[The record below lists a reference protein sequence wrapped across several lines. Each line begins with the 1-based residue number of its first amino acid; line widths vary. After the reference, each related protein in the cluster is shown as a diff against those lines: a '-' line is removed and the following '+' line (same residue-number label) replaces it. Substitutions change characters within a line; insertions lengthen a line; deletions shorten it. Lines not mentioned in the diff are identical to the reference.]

1 MFRVNALSI
10 ALLLVLICSFEAL
23 EARKVLKMDK
33 NKVYFHG
40 GSLILSSLPRG
51 SVPPSSPS
59 KGGDANIV
67 GDIPFASP
75 MDGHNL
81 ASVPAPDVGH

>member
-1 MFRVNALSI
+1 MVRLNALSI

-33 NKVYFHG
+33 YEVYLHR

-59 KGGDANIV
+59 KGSDADIV
-67 GDIPFASP
+67 NDNPFASP
-75 MDGHNL
+75 MDGRNL
-81 ASVPAPDVGH
+81 ASAPAPGVGH